1 MLPMTTRPHTPL
13 KSWRA
18 IGRASVADPVVPRQR
33 DRRTTRVAM
42 ISEGTYP
49 HHFGGV
55 SVWMDQLIRGM
66 PEHRFQVV
74 ALTVTGVEKSV
85 WEIPD
90 NLDQVINI
98 PLWTRR
104 ERKPDREPQW
114 FVDAHATFLR
124 ALIRPAEV
132 RERWSQQGREAFLQ
146 ALRGLFDYAQIADLT
161 AALTSNAAIS
171 RLMDAWHQAGMDIG
185 EPLCLA
191 DALTAADL
199 IEHMLRPLSAPPVE
213 VDICHLAMNGLAGLV
228 ALAAKWRNGSK
239 IVLSEHGVYLRERY
253 LAMVNEDVPHAV
265 KVLLLNFFRTLAVAT
280 YHSADLLAPHSNYN
294 RRWALYNGATP
305 ARMRTMYNGVD
316 PADFPAATGEPDVP
330 TIVFMGRIDPLKD
343 LHTLIR
349 AFSLVK
355 AEVPDAR
362 LRMFGPIPEVNQD
375 YAASCRKLVD
385 DLGLTDSAVFE
396 GRIASQVDAY
406 HAGHINVLTSISEGF
421 PYTIVE
427 AMATGRPPVCTNVG
441 GVAEA
446 VGDAG
451 IVCAA
456 RDHVAIAAGCVKLLT
471 DHDLRRR
478 LGVAARERILNN
490 FTLAQSIEAYRS
502 VYEEVLA

>member
-1 MLPMTTRPHTPL
+1 MTATPL
-13 KSWRA
+13 SSWRA
-18 IGRASVADPVVPRQR
+18 IGRAEVRPADRVPAQRAPGRQ
-33 DRRTTRVAM
+33 TRVAL

-55 SVWMDQLIRGM
+55 SVWIDQLIRGM
-66 PEHRFQVV
+66 PEHRFDVV
-74 ALTVTGVEKSV
+74 ALSVTGEEKNL
-85 WEIPD
+85 WEIPP
-90 NLDQVINI
+90 NLNSVINI
-98 PLWTRR
+98 PLWTDKPRR
-104 ERKPDREPQW
+104 KAWEPDW
-114 FVDAHATFLR
+114 FADAHSRFLR

-132 RERWSQQGREAFLQ
+132 RDRWSQQGRAAFLSS
-146 ALRGLFDYAQIADLT
+146 LRAMFLYAQSSGDLSSALVSN
-161 AALTSNAAIS
+161 AALT
-171 RLMDAWHQAGMDIG
+171 RLMDTWHAAGMDIG

-191 DALTAADL
+191 DALTAASL
-199 IEHMLRPLSAPPVE
+199 IEHMLRPLSAPPVD

-228 ALAAKWRNGSK
+228 ALASKWAYGSR

-253 LAMVNEDVPHAV
+253 LAMVNEPVPHAV

-294 RRWALYNGATP
+294 RRWALYNGAKP

-316 PADFPAATGEPDVP
+316 PADFPPAEGEPDVP

-349 AFSLVK
+349 AFAIVK
-355 AEVPDAR
+355 QHVPDAR
-362 LRMFGPIPEVNQD
+362 LRMFGPVPEVNQE
-375 YAASCRKLVD
+375 YAASCQRLVD
-385 DLGLTDSAVFE
+385 ELGLTGAATFE
-396 GRIASQVDAY
+396 GRIPNQADAY

-421 PYTIVE
+421 PYTLME

-456 RDHVAIAAGCVKLLT
+456 RDHEAIAAGCVRLLT
-471 DHDLRRR
+471 NHALRRR
-478 LGVAARERILNN
+478 LGRMARERILNN
-490 FTLAQSIEAYRS
+490 FTLQQSIEAYRS
-502 VYEEVLA
+502 VYREVLP